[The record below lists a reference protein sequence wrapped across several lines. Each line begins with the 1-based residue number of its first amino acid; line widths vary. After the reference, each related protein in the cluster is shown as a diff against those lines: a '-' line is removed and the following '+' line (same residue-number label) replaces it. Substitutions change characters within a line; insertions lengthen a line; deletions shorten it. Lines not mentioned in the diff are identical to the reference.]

1 MFPKVFSNTP
11 QFLIDQVLWNVYYF
25 FRLVNKK
32 QQNILKY
39 DVILEK
45 RKERQARV
53 SL

>member
-1 MFPKVFSNTP
+1 MY
-11 QFLIDQVLWNVYYF
+11 IIF

-53 SL
+53 SLLAFHIHSSYIFVPTI